1 MVHHP
6 TGNLEAGLGE
16 AGRPCE
22 DEGQRSQVTLCLVH
36 LSKQPPAKR
45 RLRAWCRLQPRM
57 QSLGLGRPSPA
68 LVETTLRDGDALE
81 GEAAL
86 HAQPAE
92 WGDPGW
98 RAGALTSP
106 GMLT

>member
-22 DEGQRSQVTLCLVH
+22 DEGQWSEVTLCLVH
-36 LSKQPPAKR
+36 LSKQPPAKCW
-45 RLRAWCRLQPRM
+45 LWAWCRPQSRM

-68 LVETTLRDGDALE
+68 LVETTLRDGDVLE

-92 WGDPGW
+92 WGDPEW
-98 RAGALTSP
+98 RVGTLTSP